1 MLVVANPC
9 FVNFSVY
16 VPGVALGKTYCP
28 DWFVFTVLLS
38 FVAGLIISTVVSGIT
53 PPFGS
58 LTVPRMTPVV
68 AGLLK
73 KRPRGKKKK
82 IWRPHPM
89 TFPKRFLSPPPTKKK
104 LRKP

>member
-9 FVNFSVY
+9 FVNFRMY

-38 FVAGLIISTVVSGIT
+38 FVAGLIRSTVVSGIA

-68 AGLLK
+68 AVWPKTGIVETMNNSAKLIAWT
-73 KRPRGKKKK
+73 RNSRFMAM
-82 IWRPHPM
+82 PHH
-89 TFPKRFLSPPPTKKK
+89 KSG
-104 LRKP
+104 